1 MQVTRRS
8 PVWVLAGLALSC
20 SLVGWL
26 SLDHGRGRE
35 AAFPSTA
42 ARASTEAGATPPADR
57 WTASELWQPRT
68 PEDVREL
75 VHFCREATSEHVL
88 ELRSVALSSDD
99 PLVVGNALRALGRL
113 HAVAKDP
120 ELIALVGDERPRV
133 RQEVV
138 VALGNSGYPPV
149 VGDLLPLLDRGDAAL
164 RPLVLDALG
173 RVGGTKARER
183 LTEVLEDSSTSSI
196 DRTFARAAL
205 ARASDAR

>member
-20 SLVGWL
+20 SLVAWL

-42 ARASTEAGATPPADR
+42 AGASTGERATLLADR
-57 WTASELWQPRT
+57 GIASELWQPRT
-68 PEDVREL
+68 QAGVRDL
-75 VHFCREATSEHVL
+75 VRFCRGATSEHVP
-88 ELRSVALSSDD
+88 ELRRVALSSGD

-149 VGDLLPLLDRGDAAL
+149 VGDLVPLLDRDDPTL
-164 RPLVLDALG
+164 RPLVIHALG
-173 RVGGTKARER
+173 CLGGER
-183 LTEVLEDSSTSSI
+183 
-196 DRTFARAAL
+196 ARAAL
-205 ARASDAR
+205 STVLDDPRATAADRAFARHASLDG